1 MMMDQKQEPINSEIP
16 LLLFVGNLMVFIFF
30 AFLHQFKLC
39 FSKVF
44 LVTENLEL
52 LSHVHLDLSLPAH
65 PHPTHTQKNCPY
77 AQSLHC

>member
-52 LSHVHLDLSLPAH
+52 PKYASVSSSQLSEPTFIPVHLG
-65 PHPTHTQKNCPY
+65 T
-77 AQSLHC
+77 